1 MFNFKKFFCNCLL
14 SLYEHISG
22 FSISGEI
29 SRKNAEISEL
39 KSRVSKLESDVSELN
54 SEVSELESEVSELIS
69 EVSELKSEIKE
80 KDNKIVNLKSDKKFL
95 KEQVI
100 KNSEDFIEETYIFSC
115 KVENLSKA
123 NSELEKLNKTK
134 SSSITRKD

>member
-54 SEVSELESEVSELIS
+54 SEVSELIS